1 MDAQVKNLEELIK
14 YENSNGKITSKLLKY
29 IQKYHY
35 NFTTYSIFNSDAYK
49 NDKEHIK
56 TIIDLVNHQNK
67 EELKKLPILE
77 RGSLGSMLG
86 MAIADAMGHRHEF
99 EDVRYNE
106 ITLTDMGYGPGG
118 AFSLLPGQWTDD
130 TSMGLCLADS
140 LIMKKGDYDAHDL
153 MHRFLCWWNCGY
165 NNAFR
170 NEKNSH
176 QRHLHS
182 VGLGGQISGSFWKYI
197 QSPKEETE
205 NGDKFS
211 SGIGSI
217 MRNAAVPI
225 CYHNDI
231 NKAMEIAYRQSKLTH
246 QGDEAAEC
254 CRLLTY
260 IIVKIFKRE
269 KKEDENLKEFLDNNL
284 KDFKILEKSEK
295 YAKSVEYLAS
305 SKAENKKDSSEPDPD
320 RNWNWKEK
328 DYRYSPSRSKLQPG
342 YIGSYAMD
350 GMAMALHVVYYT
362 NSFREAIIKVV
373 NLRGDSDSVGAVV
386 GQIAGAFYGIEDI
399 PSDWI
404 ETVSKWDDMEIPLR
418 GYVLQKL
425 IPDKVEKKVDN
436 Q

>member
-153 MHRFLCWWNCGY
+153 MHRFLCWWNYGY

-170 NEKNSH
+170 HDNSH
-176 QRHLHS
+176 HHS

-328 DYRYSPSRSKLQPG
+328 DYRYSPSRRKFQPG

-425 IPDKVEKKVDN
+425 FPDKGGNKEDN

>member
-1 MDAQVKNLEELIK
+1 
-14 YENSNGKITSKLLKY
+14 
-29 IQKYHY
+29 
-35 NFTTYSIFNSDAYK
+35 
-49 NDKEHIK
+49 
-56 TIIDLVNHQNK
+56 
-67 EELKKLPILE
+67 
-77 RGSLGSMLG
+77 
-86 MAIADAMGHRHEF
+86 
-99 EDVRYNE
+99 
-106 ITLTDMGYGPGG
+106 
-118 AFSLLPGQWTDD
+118 
-130 TSMGLCLADS
+130 
-140 LIMKKGDYDAHDL
+140 
-153 MHRFLCWWNCGY
+153 
-165 NNAFR
+165 
-170 NEKNSH
+170 
-176 QRHLHS
+176 
-182 VGLGGQISGSFWKYI
+182 
-197 QSPKEETE
+197 
-205 NGDKFS
+205 
-211 SGIGSI
+211 
-217 MRNAAVPI
+217 
-225 CYHNDI
+225 
-231 NKAMEIAYRQSKLTH
+231 MEIAYRQSKLTH

-269 KKEDENLKEFLDNNL
+269 KKEDEKLKEFLDNNL

-328 DYRYSPSRSKLQPG
+328 DYRYSPSRRKFQPG

-386 GQIAGAFYGIEDI
+386 GQIAGAFYGIENI

-404 ETVSKWDDMEIPLR
+404 QTVSKWDDMEIPLR

-425 IPDKVEKKVDN
+425 FPDKGGNKEDN